1 MLLSARWV
9 EMNKETFRHVNY
21 KRIWLSFCKIKEK
34 MGNSAKKR
42 KEFCKWFRTAE
53 ESPWF
58 VNLEGLLVCWA
69 SLQSAW
75 REAWKSRGCMRMV
88 LVIDQTQV
96 LCWLDSAFTPFSS
109 DFFQSPVGQFK
120 YLLETRMRAKSR
132 WRKERDVRIC
142 IIERNITKI

>member
-1 MLLSARWV
+1 MSRRPKPVCCLMLLSARRV

-42 KEFCKWFRTAE
+42 KAFCKWFRTAE

-58 VNLEGLLVCWA
+58 VNLERLLVSLA

-96 LCWLDSAFTPFSS
+96 LCWLDFASLPSSLISFS
-109 DFFQSPVGQFK
+109 P
-120 YLLETRMRAKSR
+120 LLDNSNTYWKQE
-132 WRKERDVRIC
+132 WELNQDGGRKEM
-142 IIERNITKI
+142 